1 MRRLGDVGRRK
12 VPATLDEDEVDA
24 ALSRGDLQ
32 HAFTQL
38 MTRYGDQVYR
48 YALATTGDAQL
59 AEEVRQQV
67 FVEAYRDL
75 PGFGGRAPVRGW
87 LFAIVRHRCLDA
99 TKALRR
105 WGLRYKNELP
115 GDPETNRIAGLVS
128 DQNELMDQ
136 LDHQR
141 LVQVVER
148 CLATLAP
155 TAREAVLLRYQQELS
170 YDEAAEVTGERPG
183 TLQQRVARALP
194 VLRKCVEAQL
204 RTGRPGG
211 FGGSR

>member
-1 MRRLGDVGRRK
+1 VGRRK
-12 VPATLDEDEVDA
+12 APATFDEDEVDA
-24 ALSRGDLQ
+24 ALSRGDRQ
-32 HAFTQL
+32 HAFTLL
-38 MTRYGDQVYR
+38 MTRYGDPVYR

-67 FVEAYRDL
+67 FVEVYRDL

-115 GDPETNRIAGLVS
+115 SDPEIGRMAGLVTDQS
-128 DQNELMDQ
+128 DLMDQ
-136 LDHQR
+136 IDRQR
-141 LVQVVER
+141 LAAVVER
-148 CLATLAP
+148 CLSTLAP
-155 TAREAVLLRYQQELS
+155 AAREAVLLRYQQELS

-204 RTGRPGG
+204 RTGNPGG
-211 FGGSR
+211 PGGPR

>member
-1 MRRLGDVGRRK
+1 M
-12 VPATLDEDEVDA
+12 DA

-32 HAFTQL
+32 HAFTLL
-38 MTRYGDQVYR
+38 MTRYGDPVYR

-67 FVEAYRDL
+67 FVEVYRDL

-99 TKALRR
+99 TKVQRR

-115 GDPETNRIAGLVS
+115 GDPEIDRIAGMVS
-128 DQNELMDQ
+128 DQTELMEQ
-136 LDHQR
+136 LDRHR
-141 LVQVVER
+141 LAQVVDR
-148 CLATLAP
+148 CLQTLTPA
-155 TAREAVLLRYQQELS
+155 AREAVLLRYQQELS

-204 RTGRPGG
+204 RTGSPGG
-211 FGGSR
+211 LGGSR